1 MSNDTVD
8 VSKADC
14 RPAAIA
20 VAAVVLVV
28 CALVGLA
35 LLIRPKTPFERRQ
48 AVAEARNPKWLKVE
62 ITTSDGRRKYRD
74 GEPIFVVA
82 HFSSSAPYQYKVDVA
97 DGFSTAAADDE
108 FHISNGQIRMRNGR
122 IRVCCSSRL
131 VGLDDAGFTPSPSAP
146 LRLAPGDYE
155 IYLTS
160 WRVFEWNVDER
171 RAKGAEEDYPS
182 PFEVASNMLKLH
194 VVADPTH
201 PR

>member
-1 MSNDTVD
+1 VSNDTVD
-8 VSKADC
+8 VPKADY
-14 RPAAIA
+14 RAAAIA
-20 VAAVVLVV
+20 VAAVVLVI
-28 CALVGLA
+28 CALVGIA
-35 LLIRPKTPFERRQ
+35 LLIRPKTPFERKQ
-48 AVAEARNPKWLKVE
+48 AIAEASNPKWLKVE

-97 DGFSTAAADDE
+97 DGFSTAAGMDE
-108 FHISNGQIRMRNGR
+108 LHISNGHVRMLNERNS
-122 IRVCCSSRL
+122 VCCSSRL
-131 VGLDDAGFTPSPSAP
+131 VGLDEAGFTPPSTP
-146 LRLAPGDYE
+146 QRLAPGDYE

-160 WRVFEWNVDER
+160 RRIFEWNVDEM

-182 PFEVASNMLKLH
+182 PFEVGSNMLKLL